1 MNPVEAL
8 ELTLAKE
15 EGSITLY
22 KDLLTKHPVI
32 RDLLTELLNEELK
45 HKKLIEDKILEIMR
59 G

>member
-1 MNPVEAL
+1 MTSVEAL

-15 EGSITLY
+15 ESSITLY

-45 HKKLIEDKILEIMR
+45 HKKLIEGKIAEIMK

>member
-1 MNPVEAL
+1 MTPVEAL
-8 ELTLAKE
+8 KLALAKE

-22 KDLLTKHPVI
+22 NDMIAKHAVI

-45 HKKLIEDKILEIMR
+45 HKKLIEDKISEIMA